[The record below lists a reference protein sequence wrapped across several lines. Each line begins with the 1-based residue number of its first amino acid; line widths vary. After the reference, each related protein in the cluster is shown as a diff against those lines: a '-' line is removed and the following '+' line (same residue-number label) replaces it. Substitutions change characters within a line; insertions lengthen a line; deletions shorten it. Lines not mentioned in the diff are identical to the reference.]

1 MRSRGALGVIDR
13 GPAAN
18 GLDPLDGL
26 QYTEV
31 EKGRRLV
38 KLPTSNGFELETK
51 RHIIHLQRGDEMAL
65 MNSHDM
71 PLQPHRAWSGSAVG
85 GSRFWAIAA
94 AFVAIYFALNLL
106 TEWHEFDRLGITLWS
121 PDDGLS
127 LALLIE
133 NVAFA
138 PFVFLAAVLVDLS
151 IAGVHRSIG
160 VTMAAELCLTI
171 VYVGLA
177 LVLKNTL
184 KFDIRRFRLP
194 DVVAFLLLIPAGAAL
209 SAVIYCGV
217 LYLGGG
223 LSSDKVFV
231 AMLHFWIGNALGI
244 VTIIPATTAAF
255 TYSSPPWR
263 WSSYTLFTIFIF
275 VLGIGLGFAALV
287 GVGDKLYYLFNLLFL
302 PVIWVAMREGYAG
315 VALALVTIQLTLAV
329 LTAFVGYNT
338 TDFAILQ
345 LLMLVLSITGL
356 LLGAV
361 TTERQDAALR
371 LREQKRELAGLV
383 SNARAGAMGMALAHE
398 VSQPLSTVATY
409 LHAARRLLQAGPGS
423 EPVMDALIKA
433 EAEAQRAREVLER
446 IRDFVSNGNL
456 NLQALD
462 VSALAERI
470 CELCREEAA
479 GRGVQVEVESIGLVP
494 LVKADGVQIEQVLI
508 NLVANA
514 IDAAAERS
522 DARGRVAVRVAATD
536 NAITLRVEDNGRGV
550 APELADNIFDAYQTT
565 KPRGMGLGL
574 HLSRRIVQRH
584 AGRLWWEPITTGGA
598 RFVVELPTNGC
609 EHNAA

>member
-1 MRSRGALGVIDR
+1 MKTPYHSS
-13 GPAAN
+13 AA
-18 GLDPLDGL
+18 
-26 QYTEV
+26 
-31 EKGRRLV
+31 
-38 KLPTSNGFELETK
+38 ET
-51 RHIIHLQRGDEMAL
+51 EMAF
-65 MNSHDM
+65 MNSHDI
-71 PLQPHRAWSGSAVG
+71 PLQSGRSWADWTAVG
-85 GSRFWAIAA
+85 SKFWVTGA
-94 AFVAIYFALNLL
+94 AFIAVYFAVNLL

-127 LALLIE
+127 LALLLE

-151 IAGVHRSIG
+151 IAGVHRSVG
-160 VTMAAELCLTI
+160 VVMAAELSLTI
-171 VYVGLA
+171 TYVVLA
-177 LVLKNTL
+177 FVLKNAL
-184 KFDIRRFRLP
+184 KFDIKQFRLP
-194 DVVAFLLLIPAGAAL
+194 DVVAFLLLVPAGAAL
-209 SAVIYCGV
+209 SAFIYCGV

-223 LSSDKVFV
+223 LSLDKVFV
-231 AMLHFWIGNALGI
+231 AMVHCWIGAALGI
-244 VTIIPATTAAF
+244 VTIIPAATAIF
-255 TYSSPPWR
+255 TYWSPLWR
-263 WSSYTLFTIFIF
+263 WSSYTLFTIIIF
-275 VLGIGLGFAALV
+275 VLGICLGFAALV

-361 TTERQDAALR
+361 TTERQDAAQR
-371 LREQKRELAGLV
+371 LREQKRELARMV

-398 VSQPLSTVATY
+398 ISQPLSTVTTY
-409 LHAARRLLQAGPGS
+409 LHAARRLLQAS
-423 EPVMDALIKA
+423 VASAPVMDALVKA

-456 NLQALD
+456 NLTAID
-462 VSALAERI
+462 VPALAEKI
-470 CELCREEAA
+470 GELCREEAA
-479 GRGVQVEVESIGLVP
+479 ARGVVVEVETSGSVP
-494 LVKADGVQIEQVLI
+494 LVEADGVQFEQVLI
-508 NLVANA
+508 NLVGNA
-514 IDAAAERS
+514 IDAAAERP
-522 DARGRVAVRVAATD
+522 DARGRVTIRVAAKSD
-536 NAITLRVEDNGRGV
+536 AIMLRVEDNGRGV
-550 APELADNIFDAYQTT
+550 APDLADNIFDAYQTT

-609 EHNAA
+609 GHNAA

>member
-1 MRSRGALGVIDR
+1 MALINAHDR
-13 GPAAN
+13 PLQSHWSWTGPAA
-18 GLDPLDGL
+18 
-26 QYTEV
+26 
-31 EKGRRLV
+31 GR
-38 KLPTSNGFELETK
+38 
-51 RHIIHLQRGDEMAL
+51 
-65 MNSHDM
+65 
-71 PLQPHRAWSGSAVG
+71 
-85 GSRFWAIAA
+85 SRFWATGA
-94 AFVAIYFALNLL
+94 AFIAIYFALNLL

-151 IAGVHRSIG
+151 IAGLHRSLG
-160 VTMAAELCLTI
+160 VTLAAELSLTLT
-171 VYVGLA
+171 YVGLA
-177 LVLKNTL
+177 FVLKKTL

-194 DVVAFLLLIPAGAAL
+194 DVVAFLLLVPVGAAL
-209 SAVIYCGV
+209 SAFIYCGV

-231 AMLHFWIGNALGI
+231 AMIHCWIGEALGI

-255 TYSSPPWR
+255 TYASPPWR
-263 WSSYTLFTIFIF
+263 WSGYTLFTIFIF

-371 LREQKRELAGLV
+371 LREQKRELARMV

-409 LHAARRLLQAGPGS
+409 LHAARRMLQASPAS

-456 NLQALD
+456 NLTAVD
-462 VSALAERI
+462 VRALADKI
-470 CELCREEAA
+470 GELCREEAA
-479 GRGVQVEVESIGLVP
+479 ARGVLVEVESLGFVP
-494 LVKADGVQIEQVLI
+494 PVEADGIQIEQVLI

-522 DARGRVAVRVAATD
+522 DARGRVTMRVAAKD
-536 NAITLRVEDNGRGV
+536 NAITLRVEDNGAGV

-584 AGRLWWEPITTGGA
+584 AGRLWWEPIATGGA
-598 RFVVELPTNGC
+598 RFVVELPIKGC

>member
-1 MRSRGALGVIDR
+1 MIGATFIAV
-13 GPAAN
+13 
-18 GLDPLDGL
+18 
-26 QYTEV
+26 Y
-31 EKGRRLV
+31 LV
-38 KLPTSNGFELETK
+38 
-51 RHIIHLQRGDEMAL
+51 
-65 MNSHDM
+65 
-71 PLQPHRAWSGSAVG
+71 V
-85 GSRFWAIAA
+85 
-94 AFVAIYFALNLL
+94 NLL

-127 LALLIE
+127 LALLLE

-138 PFVFLAAVLVDLS
+138 PFIFLAAVLVDLS

-160 VTMAAELCLTI
+160 VTMVAELCLTLA
-171 VYVGLA
+171 YVGLA
-177 LVLKNTL
+177 FILKNTL

-194 DVVAFLLLIPAGAAL
+194 DVVAFLLLVPVGSVL
-209 SAVIYCGV
+209 SASLYCGV

-223 LSSDKVFV
+223 LSLDKIFV
-231 AMLHFWIGNALGI
+231 AMIHCWIGDALGI
-244 VTIIPATTAAF
+244 VTIIPATTAVF
-255 TYSSPPWR
+255 TYWSPPWR
-263 WSSYTLFTIFIF
+263 LSSYTLFTIFIF

-315 VALALVTIQLTLAV
+315 VALALVTIQVTLAV

-338 TDFAILQ
+338 TDFAIVQ

-361 TTERQDAALR
+361 TTERQDAAQR
-371 LREQKRELAGLV
+371 LREQKRELARMV

-398 VSQPLSTVATY
+398 VSQPLSTVTTY
-409 LHAARRLLQAGPGS
+409 LHAARRLLQAS
-423 EPVMDALIKA
+423 VASAPVMDALVKA
-433 EAEAQRAREVLER
+433 EAEAKRAREVLER

-456 NLQALD
+456 NLMAID
-462 VSALAERI
+462 MPALAEKI
-470 CELCREEAA
+470 GELCREEAA
-479 GRGVQVEVESIGLVP
+479 ARGVVVEVQSLGLVP
-494 LVKADGVQIEQVLI
+494 LVEADGVQIEQVLI
-508 NLVANA
+508 NLVGNA

-522 DARGRVAVRVAATD
+522 DARGRVTIGVAAKGD
-536 NAITLRVEDNGRGV
+536 AIMLRVEDNGRGV
-550 APELADNIFDAYQTT
+550 APDLADSIFDAYQTT

-598 RFVVELPTNGC
+598 RFVVELPTNEYG
-609 EHNAA
+609 HNAA

>member
-1 MRSRGALGVIDR
+1 
-13 GPAAN
+13 
-18 GLDPLDGL
+18 
-26 QYTEV
+26 
-31 EKGRRLV
+31 
-38 KLPTSNGFELETK
+38 
-51 RHIIHLQRGDEMAL
+51 MAL
-65 MNSHDM
+65 INAHDR
-71 PLQPHRAWSGSAVG
+71 PLQSHWSWTGRAAGR
-85 GSRFWAIAA
+85 SRFWATGA
-94 AFVAIYFALNLL
+94 AFMAAYFALNLL

-151 IAGVHRSIG
+151 IAGLHRGLG
-160 VTMAAELCLTI
+160 VTMAAELSLTMT
-171 VYVGLA
+171 YVGLA
-177 LVLKNTL
+177 LLLKNTL
-184 KFDIRRFRLP
+184 KFDIRQFRLP
-194 DVVAFLLLIPAGAAL
+194 DVVAFLLLVPVGAAL
-209 SAVIYCGV
+209 SAFIYCGV

-223 LSSDKVFV
+223 LSSDKAFV
-231 AMLHFWIGNALGI
+231 AMIHCWIGEALGI
-244 VTIIPATTAAF
+244 VTVIPATTAAF

-263 WSSYTLFTIFIF
+263 WSGYKLFTVFIF

-361 TTERQDAALR
+361 TTERQDAAVR
-371 LREQKRELAGLV
+371 LREQKRELARMI

-409 LHAARRLLQAGPGS
+409 LHAARRMLQASSAS

-456 NLQALD
+456 NLAAVD
-462 VSALAERI
+462 VRVLADKI
-470 CELCREEAA
+470 GELCRDEAA
-479 GRGVQVEVESIGLVP
+479 ARGVLVEVESTGLVP
-494 LVKADGVQIEQVLI
+494 PVEADGIQIEQVLI

-522 DARGRVAVRVAATD
+522 DARGRVTMRVAAKD
-536 NAITLRVEDNGRGV
+536 NAITLRVEDNGYGV

-598 RFVVELPTNGC
+598 RFVVELPIKGC

>member
-1 MRSRGALGVIDR
+1 
-13 GPAAN
+13 
-18 GLDPLDGL
+18 
-26 QYTEV
+26 
-31 EKGRRLV
+31 
-38 KLPTSNGFELETK
+38 
-51 RHIIHLQRGDEMAL
+51 MAL

-71 PLQPHRAWSGSAVG
+71 PLRSHRSWSGVAG
-85 GSRFWAIAA
+85 FGPKFWGTGA
-94 AFVAIYFALNLL
+94 AFMAIYFALNLL
-106 TEWHEFDRLGITLWS
+106 TQWHEFDRLGITLWS

-127 LALLIE
+127 FALLLE
-133 NVAFA
+133 SVAFA

-160 VTMAAELCLTI
+160 VTIAADLSLTI

-177 LVLKNTL
+177 FVLKSTL
-184 KFDIRRFRLP
+184 KFDMRQFRLP
-194 DVVAFLLLIPAGAAL
+194 DVVTFLLLVPAGAAL
-209 SAVIYCGV
+209 SAFIYCGV
-217 LYLGGG
+217 LYLGGE
-223 LSSDKVFV
+223 LSSEKVFV
-231 AMLHFWIGNALGI
+231 AMIHCWIGDALGI

-255 TYSSPPWR
+255 AYASPPWR
-263 WSSYTLFTIFIF
+263 WSGYTLFTIFIF

-361 TTERQDAALR
+361 TTERQDAARR
-371 LREQKRELAGLV
+371 LREQKRELARMV

-409 LHAARRLLQAGPGS
+409 LHAARRLLQASVASG
-423 EPVMDALIKA
+423 PVMDALVKA

-462 VSALAERI
+462 VSALAARI
-470 CELCREEAA
+470 GELCREEAA
-479 GRGVQVEVESIGLVP
+479 ARGVQVEAETVGLVP

-522 DARGRVAVRVAATD
+522 DARGRVTMLVAAKGD
-536 NAITLRVEDNGRGV
+536 AIMLRVEDNGRGV

-598 RFVVELPTNGC
+598 RFVVELPTDGC
-609 EHNAA
+609 DHNAE

>member
-1 MRSRGALGVIDR
+1 
-13 GPAAN
+13 
-18 GLDPLDGL
+18 
-26 QYTEV
+26 
-31 EKGRRLV
+31 
-38 KLPTSNGFELETK
+38 
-51 RHIIHLQRGDEMAL
+51 MAL

-71 PLQPHRAWSGSAVG
+71 PLQSHRSWSDLTAVAP
-85 GSRFWAIAA
+85 RFWVIGA
-94 AFVAIYFALNLL
+94 AFTTIYLAINLL

-127 LALLIE
+127 LALLLE
-133 NVAFA
+133 SVAFA
-138 PFVFLAAVLVDLS
+138 PFVFLAGVLVDLS
-151 IAGVHRSIG
+151 IAGVHPSIG
-160 VTMAAELCLTI
+160 VTVAAEFCLTLA
-171 VYVGLA
+171 YVGLA
-177 LVLKNTL
+177 FILKNAL
-184 KFDIRRFRLP
+184 KFDIKQFRLP
-194 DVVAFLLLIPAGAAL
+194 DVVAFLLLVPAGAAL
-209 SAVIYCGV
+209 SAFIYCGI

-231 AMLHFWIGNALGI
+231 AMVHCWIGAALGI

-255 TYSSPPWR
+255 NYSLPPWR
-263 WSSYTLFTIFIF
+263 WSGYTLFTIFIF

-371 LREQKRELAGLV
+371 LREQKSELSRMV

-409 LHAARRLLQAGPGS
+409 LHAARRLLQASAAS
-423 EPVMDALIKA
+423 EPVMDALVKA

-456 NLQALD
+456 NLTPVD
-462 VSALAERI
+462 VSALAEKI
-470 CELCREEAA
+470 GELCREEAA
-479 GRGVQVEVESIGLVP
+479 ARGVLVEVESMGLVP
-494 LVKADGVQIEQVLI
+494 LIEADGIQIEQVLI
-508 NLVANA
+508 NLVGNA
-514 IDAAAERS
+514 IDAAAERL
-522 DARGRVAVRVAATD
+522 DARGRVTMRVAAKA
-536 NAITLRVEDNGRGV
+536 NAIMLRVEDNGRGV
-550 APELADNIFDAYQTT
+550 APDLADNIFDAYQTT

-584 AGRLWWEPITTGGA
+584 AGRLWWEPVTTGGA

-609 EHNAA
+609 GHNAA

>member
-1 MRSRGALGVIDR
+1 
-13 GPAAN
+13 
-18 GLDPLDGL
+18 
-26 QYTEV
+26 
-31 EKGRRLV
+31 
-38 KLPTSNGFELETK
+38 
-51 RHIIHLQRGDEMAL
+51 MAL

-94 AFVAIYFALNLL
+94 AFVAIYLALNLL

-160 VTMAAELCLTI
+160 VTMTAELCLTI

-231 AMLHFWIGNALGI
+231 AMLHFWIGSALGI
-244 VTIIPATTAAF
+244 VTIIPAMTAAF

-263 WSSYTLFTIFIF
+263 WTSYTSFTIVIF

-494 LVKADGVQIEQVLI
+494 PVKADGVQIEQVLI

-522 DARGRVAVRVAATD
+522 DARGRVAVRVAATGA
-536 NAITLRVEDNGRGV
+536 AITLRVEDNGRGV

>member
-1 MRSRGALGVIDR
+1 
-13 GPAAN
+13 
-18 GLDPLDGL
+18 
-26 QYTEV
+26 
-31 EKGRRLV
+31 
-38 KLPTSNGFELETK
+38 
-51 RHIIHLQRGDEMAL
+51 MAI

-71 PLQPHRAWSGSAVG
+71 PFRPQRPWTGLPAAGP
-85 GSRFWAIAA
+85 RFWGTGA
-94 AFVAIYFALNLL
+94 AFIAIYFAFNLL

-127 LALLIE
+127 LALLLE

-151 IAGVHRSIG
+151 IAGIDRSIG
-160 VTMAAELCLTI
+160 MSLAAELCLT
-171 VYVGLA
+171 VAYVGLA
-177 LVLKNTL
+177 FVLKTAL

-194 DVVAFLLLIPAGAAL
+194 DVVTFLLLIPAGAAL
-209 SAVIYCGV
+209 SAFIYCGV
-217 LYLGGG
+217 LYLGGE
-223 LSSDKVFV
+223 LSSDKVFL
-231 AMLHFWIGNALGI
+231 ALIHCWIGSALGI
-244 VTIIPATTAAF
+244 VTVIPATTAVF
-255 TYSSPPWR
+255 TYASPPWR
-263 WSSYTLFTIFIF
+263 WSSYSLFTIFIF
-275 VLGIGLGFAALV
+275 ALGIGLGFAALV

-329 LTAFVGYNT
+329 LTAFVGYST

-371 LREQKRELAGLV
+371 LREQKGELVRMV

-409 LHAARRLLQAGPGS
+409 LHAARRLLQAS
-423 EPVMDALIKA
+423 VENAPVMDALVKA

-456 NLQALD
+456 NLTAVD
-462 VSALAERI
+462 VSTLAQKI
-470 CELCREEAA
+470 GALCREEAA
-479 GRGVQVEVESIGLVP
+479 ARGVAVQVENLDPVP
-494 LVKADGVQIEQVLI
+494 LVNADGVQIEQVLI

-514 IDAAAERS
+514 IDAAAARS
-522 DARGRVAVRVAATD
+522 DAHGRVIMAVAAKSD
-536 NAITLRVEDNGRGV
+536 AIMLRVEDNGRGV
-550 APELADNIFDAYQTT
+550 PPELADSIFDAYQTT

-574 HLSRRIVQRH
+574 HLSRRIVQKH
-584 AGRLWWEPITTGGA
+584 AGRLWWEPVTTGGA

-609 EHNAA
+609 GHNAG

>member
-1 MRSRGALGVIDR
+1 M
-13 GPAAN
+13 
-18 GLDPLDGL
+18 
-26 QYTEV
+26 
-31 EKGRRLV
+31 
-38 KLPTSNGFELETK
+38 
-51 RHIIHLQRGDEMAL
+51 EMAL
-65 MNSHDM
+65 MSSHDM
-71 PLQPHRAWSGSAVG
+71 PLRSHRSWSGVAVFG
-85 GSRFWAIAA
+85 PKFWGTGA
-94 AFVAIYFALNLL
+94 AFIVVYFALNLL

-127 LALLIE
+127 VALLLE
-133 NVAFA
+133 SVAFA
-138 PFVFLAAVLVDLS
+138 PFVFFAAVLVDLS
-151 IAGVHRSIG
+151 ISGVHVSVG
-160 VTMAAELCLTI
+160 VNIAAELSLTI
-171 VYVGLA
+171 AYTSLA
-177 LVLKNTL
+177 IILKYKL
-184 KFDIRRFRLP
+184 KFDVRQFRLP
-194 DVVAFLLLIPAGAAL
+194 DVVAFLLFIPAGAAL
-209 SAVIYCGV
+209 ASFIYCET
-217 LYLGGG
+217 LYMGGE
-223 LSSDKVFV
+223 LSTDKFFI
-231 AMLHFWIGNALGI
+231 AMGHYWIGDALGI
-244 VTIIPATTAAF
+244 ITVIPAATAVFGYLSA
-255 TYSSPPWR
+255 PHLR
-263 WSSYTLFTIFIF
+263 WSGYTLFTIFIF
-275 VLGIGLGFAALV
+275 ILGIGLGFAALV

-371 LREQKRELAGLV
+371 LREQKREMARMV

-398 VSQPLSTVATY
+398 VSQPLSTVAAY
-409 LHAARRLLQAGPGS
+409 LHAARRLLQVGVAS
-423 EPVMDALIKA
+423 EPVRDALVKA

-456 NLQALD
+456 NLTAIDLSS
-462 VSALAERI
+462 VAEKI
-470 CELCREEAA
+470 GALCREEAA
-479 GRGVQVEVESIGLVP
+479 ARGVQVEVESMGLVP
-494 LVKADGVQIEQVLI
+494 RVEADGVQIEQVLI

-522 DARGRVAVRVAATD
+522 DARGRVTVRVAAKGA
-536 NAITLRVEDNGRGV
+536 AIMLRVEDNGRGV

-609 EHNAA
+609 GHNAE

>member
-1 MRSRGALGVIDR
+1 
-13 GPAAN
+13 
-18 GLDPLDGL
+18 
-26 QYTEV
+26 
-31 EKGRRLV
+31 
-38 KLPTSNGFELETK
+38 
-51 RHIIHLQRGDEMAL
+51 MAL

-71 PLQPHRAWSGSAVG
+71 PLRSDRSWSGVSG
-85 GSRFWAIAA
+85 FGPKFWGTGA
-94 AFVAIYFALNLL
+94 AFMAIYFALNLL
-106 TEWHEFDRLGITLWS
+106 TLWHEFDRLGITLWS

-127 LALLIE
+127 LALLLE
-133 NVAFA
+133 SVAFA

-160 VTMAAELCLTI
+160 VTIAAELSLTI
-171 VYVGLA
+171 AYVGLA
-177 LVLKNTL
+177 FLLKNRL
-184 KFDIRRFRLP
+184 KFDVRQFRLP
-194 DVVAFLLLIPAGAAL
+194 DVVTFLLLVPAGAAF
-209 SAVIYCGV
+209 SAFIYCGV
-217 LYLGGG
+217 LYLGGE
-223 LSSDKVFV
+223 LLPDKVFV
-231 AMLHFWIGNALGI
+231 AMIHYWIGEALGI

-255 TYSSPPWR
+255 TYLSPPWR
-263 WSSYTLFTIFIF
+263 WSGYTLFTIFIF

-361 TTERQDAALR
+361 TTDRQDAALR
-371 LREQKRELAGLV
+371 LREQKREMARMV

-409 LHAARRLLQAGPGS
+409 LHAARRLLQVSVAT
-423 EPVMDALIKA
+423 EPVRDALVKA

-456 NLQALD
+456 NLTAVD
-462 VSALAERI
+462 VRALADKI
-470 CELCREEAA
+470 GELCREEAA
-479 GRGVQVEVESIGLVP
+479 ARGVQVDVESVGAVP
-494 LVKADGVQIEQVLI
+494 LVEADGIQIEQVLI

-522 DARGRVAVRVAATD
+522 EARGRVTMRVAAKD
-536 NAITLRVEDNGRGV
+536 NGVTLRVEDNGCGV

-598 RFVVELPTNGC
+598 RFVVELPTDGC
-609 EHNAA
+609 DRDAE

>member
-1 MRSRGALGVIDR
+1 
-13 GPAAN
+13 
-18 GLDPLDGL
+18 
-26 QYTEV
+26 
-31 EKGRRLV
+31 
-38 KLPTSNGFELETK
+38 
-51 RHIIHLQRGDEMAL
+51 MAL
-65 MNSHDM
+65 MNSQDM
-71 PLQPHRAWSGSAVG
+71 LLQSKRSWTGLAGVG
-85 GSRFWAIAA
+85 AKFWGTGA
-94 AFVAIYFALNLL
+94 AFVAIYLALNLL

-127 LALLIE
+127 LALLLE
-133 NVAFA
+133 NIAFA
-138 PFVFLAAVLVDLS
+138 PFVFLAAVLVDLA

-160 VTMAAELCLTI
+160 VTIAAELCLTLA
-171 VYVGLA
+171 YVGLA
-177 LVLKNTL
+177 LVLRNTL
-184 KFDIRRFRLP
+184 KFDIRKFRLP

-209 SAVIYCGV
+209 SAFIYCGV

-231 AMLHFWIGNALGI
+231 AMVHCWIGSALGI

-255 TYSSPPWR
+255 TYSSPSWR
-263 WSSYTLFTIFIF
+263 WSGYTLFTISIF
-275 VLGIGLGFAALV
+275 VLGIGLGFAALI
-287 GVGDKLYYLFNLLFL
+287 GVGDKLYYMFNLLFL

-329 LTAFVGYNT
+329 LTAFDGYNT

-361 TTERQDAALR
+361 TTDRQDAALR
-371 LREQKRELAGLV
+371 LREQKRELARMV

-409 LHAARRLLQAGPGS
+409 LHAARRLLQASVAS
-423 EPVMDALIKA
+423 EPVMDALVKA

-456 NLQALD
+456 NLTAVD
-462 VSALAERI
+462 VSTLAEKI
-470 CELCREEAA
+470 GALCREEAA
-479 GRGVQVEVESIGLVP
+479 ARGVLVEVESTGLIPPVR
-494 LVKADGVQIEQVLI
+494 ADGVQIEQVLI
-508 NLVANA
+508 NLVGNA
-514 IDAAAERS
+514 IDSAAERP
-522 DARGRVAVRVAATD
+522 DARGRVTMRVAAKSD
-536 NAITLRVEDNGRGV
+536 GIMLRVEDNGRGV
-550 APELADNIFDAYQTT
+550 AAELADNIFDAYQTT

-574 HLSRRIVQRH
+574 HLSRRIIQRH

-609 EHNAA
+609 EHHAA